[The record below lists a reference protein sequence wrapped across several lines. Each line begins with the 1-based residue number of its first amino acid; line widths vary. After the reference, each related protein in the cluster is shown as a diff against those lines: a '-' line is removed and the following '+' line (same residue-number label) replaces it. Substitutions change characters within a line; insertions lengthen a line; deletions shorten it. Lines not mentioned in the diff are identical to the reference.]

1 MRCLTLFTLFGI
13 LLAAGCG
20 QSAPM
25 SQDGLATEQ
34 RQHFKAVK
42 FSDQQAGEPAN
53 GVKGE
58 VAPGGAGENDGKAEP
73 APLNDT
79 FKRKIVYTARVE
91 LSVEKFDKAEQEL
104 KTLIKELG
112 AHIETS
118 DDGGA
123 PGAPRFGTYTIRVP
137 ADKFEEFM
145 DEVVG
150 LGELRKRT
158 RDARDIS
165 NQYYDLETRNKNDK
179 AREQSMMELLKVLTA
194 EKAKAEERA
203 QVNRELWDI
212 RERIEQNQTRLRRFD
227 NDAAFST
234 VTVVLTQRKDYEVGS
249 ATFGTTIART
259 WEGSVGA
266 LLSFGKGL
274 VLLVVALTPWIP
286 VVGGLI
292 LALWYLAKQALR
304 RRREANLPPPAAPSP
319 QVPPS
324 VQPV

>member
-1 MRCLTLFTLFGI
+1 MRGFMILTLLGI
-13 LLAAGCG
+13 FLVAGCG
-20 QSAPM
+20 QAPDGVASNQYAQSRLTSA
-25 SQDGLATEQ
+25 
-34 RQHFKAVK
+34 
-42 FSDQQAGEPAN
+42 DQTAEPAN
-53 GVKGE
+53 GAKGE
-58 VAPGGAGENDGKAEP
+58 LLPGGAGGKPEKAEA

-79 FKRKIVYTARVE
+79 LKRKIVYTARVE
-91 LSVEKFDKAEQEL
+91 LSVEKFEKAEQEL

-112 AHIETS
+112 AHVETS

-137 ADKFEEFM
+137 ADNFEQFM

-227 NDAAFST
+227 NDVAYST
-234 VTVVLTQRKDYEVGS
+234 VTVVLTQRKDYEIGS

-292 LALWYLAKQALR
+292 LAFYLAKQALR
-304 RRREANLPPPAAPSP
+304 RNRETNRPPPSAPP
-319 QVPPS
+319 QMPPT
-324 VQPV
+324 VLPV